1 MMIPFGALIRKDLR
15 LFFSDRRAVTM
26 SFVAPI
32 LIAAFFGYVF
42 GGNGGKTETSK
53 IQVLVADQDGS
64 AISKAIAADLTAS
77 PSLEVKPS
85 SLEEAREAVRKGK
98 AGVAIVIPKEFGTEA
113 GSAFFRPEKKPE
125 IGVLYDPSHSAEQ
138 GMVQGI
144 LTGSVMQIVS
154 KEMFGGTS
162 GQKVVQETLTDLEKN
177 QQMLPADKSS
187 LRALLQG
194 VETWNGRV
202 KEREGSAGAT
212 GISGGLSVPYQIKAE
227 AVTAK
232 SGVQYNGYAHSFG
245 GMSVQF
251 ILFMGI
257 DVGIGM
263 LLLRERGLWKRL
275 RAAPLSRGMLLGSRA
290 VSAAL
295 ISMLILTVV
304 FSVARVV
311 FGVKIEG
318 SMAGFIGVCVAFSL
332 MTAAFGLLIAAIGK
346 TAEAT
351 RGLAV
356 LVTLIMVMLGGAWVP
371 AFIFPQWLQK
381 VTMLVPTRWA
391 MDGLDAMT
399 WRGLGFSAAL
409 GPIGVLLLCAVVFGV
424 LAVSRFQWEAEG

>member
-1 MMIPFGALIRKDLR
+1 MG
-15 LFFSDRRAVTM
+15 STM
-26 SFVAPI
+26 A
-32 LIAAFFGYVF
+32 
-42 GGNGGKTETSK
+42 
-53 IQVLVADQDGS
+53 
-64 AISKAIAADLTAS
+64 
-77 PSLEVKPS
+77 
-85 SLEEAREAVRKGK
+85 
-98 AGVAIVIPKEFGTEA
+98 
-113 GSAFFRPEKKPE
+113 
-125 IGVLYDPSHSAEQ
+125 
-138 GMVQGI
+138 
-144 LTGSVMQIVS
+144 
-154 KEMFGGTS
+154 
-162 GQKVVQETLTDLEKN
+162 LTDLEKN
-177 QQMLPADKSS
+177 QQMVPANKNS

-202 KEREGSAGAT
+202 KEREGTAGAT

-227 AVTAK
+227 AVTEK
-232 SGVQYNGYAHSFG
+232 SGVQYKGYAHSFG

-290 VSAAL
+290 VSVAL

-356 LVTLIMVMLGGAWVP
+356 LVTLIMVMLGGAWIP
-371 AFIFPQWLQK
+371 AFVFPQWLQK

-391 MDGLDAMT
+391 MHGLDAMT

>member
-1 MMIPFGALIRKDLR
+1 MVAMG
-15 LFFSDRRAVTM
+15 STM
-26 SFVAPI
+26 A
-32 LIAAFFGYVF
+32 
-42 GGNGGKTETSK
+42 
-53 IQVLVADQDGS
+53 
-64 AISKAIAADLTAS
+64 
-77 PSLEVKPS
+77 
-85 SLEEAREAVRKGK
+85 
-98 AGVAIVIPKEFGTEA
+98 
-113 GSAFFRPEKKPE
+113 
-125 IGVLYDPSHSAEQ
+125 
-138 GMVQGI
+138 
-144 LTGSVMQIVS
+144 
-154 KEMFGGTS
+154 
-162 GQKVVQETLTDLEKN
+162 LTDLEKN
-177 QQMLPADKSS
+177 QQMVPADKSS

-304 FSVARVV
+304 FSAARVV

-409 GPIGVLLLCAVVFGV
+409 GPIGVLLLCAVVFGA